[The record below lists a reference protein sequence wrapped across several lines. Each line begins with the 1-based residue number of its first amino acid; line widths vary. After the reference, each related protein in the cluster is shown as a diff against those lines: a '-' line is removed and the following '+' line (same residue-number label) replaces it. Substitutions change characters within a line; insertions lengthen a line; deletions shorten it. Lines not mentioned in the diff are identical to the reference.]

1 MLLAI
6 GYSDTCSFSVVP
18 SCPMDKR
25 CMSAPDQPC
34 RSTRRLGT
42 AVKSHLPPLQLR
54 GATFAFALVRP
65 LELSE
70 MQVLRCQRDVV
81 LRAGACYD
89 RSARSRHLGE
99 AMHSVKT
106 VPPYPVRTPCPASQ
120 APTGTRSRR
129 DSRR

>member
-89 RSARSRHLGE
+89 RSARSRHLAGRD
-99 AMHSVKT
+99 AFGQDKIG
-106 VPPYPVRTPCPASQ
+106 RASCRERVCQ
-120 APTGTRSRR
+120 YV
-129 DSRR
+129 

>member
-1 MLLAI
+1 
-6 GYSDTCSFSVVP
+6 
-18 SCPMDKR
+18 
-25 CMSAPDQPC
+25 MSAPDQPC

-89 RSARSRHLGE
+89 RSARSRHLAGRDAFGHDSPALSSPNAFTCE
-99 AMHSVKT
+99 PSTHINEIAARFQALNT
-106 VPPYPVRTPCPASQ
+106 INIYVR
-120 APTGTRSRR
+120 
-129 DSRR
+129 

>member
-42 AVKSHLPPLQLR
+42 AVKSPLPPLQLR
-54 GATFAFALVRP
+54 GASFAFALVIP

-70 MQVLRCQRDVV
+70 MQVLSFQRDVV

-89 RSARSRHLGE
+89 RSARSRHLAGSE
-99 AMHSVKT
+99 S
-106 VPPYPVRTPCPASQ
+106 C
-120 APTGTRSRR
+120 GTDRPSF
-129 DSRR
+129 

>member
-89 RSARSRHLGE
+89 RSARSRPLAGSDAFGQGIGRASWRE
-99 AMHSVKT
+99 SV
-106 VPPYPVRTPCPASQ
+106 
-120 APTGTRSRR
+120 
-129 DSRR
+129 